1 VFSDAYQQ
9 QQKPYQEQIQL
20 VLTAT
25 KLHHMGKNNLH
36 TNLASAFPIT
46 QFSRNHKHQQTA
58 LLEQILDLS

>member
-9 QQKPYQEQIQL
+9 QPKPYREQIQL

-36 TNLASAFPIT
+36 TNLATAFPVT
-46 QFSRNHKHQQTA
+46 QFSHNHKHQQTA